1 MVCSTVECKRPTHTQ
16 LRVIHSEVSVC
27 AYFYIEHIYSVHCS
41 VFTWSIYINVK
52 DTSIHNTLSPYYG
65 DVCEASWIMYF
76 NVRTYRVHLYWLQST
91 QSDVGC
97 MWCFRYA
104 YGMPVHVFQ
113 RVIINHYYAILF
125 TSKFEAFTYAIFVS
139 ERRKQFAHTHTTRVE
154 QKKKKKLR
162 WRQQDILSGIHNTH
176 PLIVL
181 EYDFHWV
188 CEMARNFYV
197 LRAKS
202 PSSGVELFAFSSKY
216 IHIIR
221 ETLWC
226 VRPSCRPRTRIH
238 RNQNQSRW
246 IVIYIYRDIEIYRCT
261 LCVYSVWRLLPWKAF
276 VSTSWRFTLI
286 SASNAYI
293 KMQYKCVW
301 RTNICI
307 WNTFQLPKK
316 KP

>member
-1 MVCSTVECKRPTHTQ
+1 MATARHSLWYSQHTPIDCFRVRFPLSVWDGKKFLCTQGQVTVE
-16 LRVIHSEVSVC
+16 
-27 AYFYIEHIYSVHCS
+27 
-41 VFTWSIYINVK
+41 W
-52 DTSIHNTLSPYYG
+52 
-65 DVCEASWIMYF
+65 
-76 NVRTYRVHLYWLQST
+76 
-91 QSDVGC
+91 
-97 MWCFRYA
+97 
-104 YGMPVHVFQ
+104 
-113 RVIINHYYAILF
+113 
-125 TSKFEAFTYAIFVS
+125 
-139 ERRKQFAHTHTTRVE
+139 RRA
-154 QKKKKKLR
+154 
-162 WRQQDILSGIHNTH
+162 
-176 PLIVL
+176 
-181 EYDFHWV
+181 
-188 CEMARNFYV
+188 
-197 LRAKS
+197 
-202 PSSGVELFAFSSKY
+202 FAFSSKY